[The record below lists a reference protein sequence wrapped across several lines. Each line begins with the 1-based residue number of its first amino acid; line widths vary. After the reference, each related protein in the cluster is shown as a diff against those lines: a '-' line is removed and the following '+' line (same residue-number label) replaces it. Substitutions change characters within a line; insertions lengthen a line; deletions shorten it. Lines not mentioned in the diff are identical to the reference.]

1 MAKVKVILNNI
12 GVFAGVGI
20 VIAGVGGGA
29 YMMMNKRTSGGFN
42 ASKTVFVLPHNL
54 GDLPAPELALA
65 KSDPAY
71 AAGLLTPADW
81 MYLTP
86 YSQNVPASGG
96 WVYLGGDN
104 PSVVGGPNITP
115 LVNAKTSI
123 DSQWGSV
130 LTGIS
135 QFATTSSLP
144 ILDSRLNSVSL
155 SGGRVVAGQSYTLVA
170 PSVLEFRAA
179 PIGTLSVNGT
189 SVPAI
194 CIPSPIAVLQNGQIV
209 TPGGMS
215 LTAGPSA
222 VITMAGQG
230 AGTIYDQG
238 VSSCVGF
245 N

>member
-12 GVFAGVGI
+12 GVFVGVGI

-42 ASKTVFVLPHNL
+42 ASKTAFVLPHNL

-86 YSQNVPASGG
+86 YPKNIPATGG
-96 WVYLGGDN
+96 WVYLGSDGQGV
-104 PSVVGGPNITP
+104 SGGPNITS
-115 LVNAKTSI
+115 LVNAKTFFGTG
-123 DSQWGSV
+123 WGNFGSGGNFV
-130 LTGIS
+130 
-135 QFATTSSLP
+135 TTSSTP
-144 ILDSRLNSVSL
+144 IVASQLNSMSL
-155 SGGRVVAGQSYTLVA
+155 NGNGEVVAAGDTVVT
-170 PSVLEFRAA
+170 PSDLEFRAA

-189 SVPAI
+189 LIPAI
-194 CIPSPIAVLQNGQIV
+194 CIPFPIAVLQNGHIV
-209 TPGGMS
+209 TPGGIN
-215 LTAGPSA
+215 LTAGPSTVLTVGGRGWA
-222 VITMAGQG
+222 TL
-230 AGTIYDQG
+230 YDQG
-238 VSSCVGF
+238 VSSCAGF